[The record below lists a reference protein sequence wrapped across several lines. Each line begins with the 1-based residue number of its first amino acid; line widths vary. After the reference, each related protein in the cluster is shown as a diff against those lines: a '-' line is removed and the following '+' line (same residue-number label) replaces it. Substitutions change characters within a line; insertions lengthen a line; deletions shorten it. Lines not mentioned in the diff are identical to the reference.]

1 MVLSKF
7 QVFTMGGTQVTYFFK
22 WQKAKLHKKQMNMH
36 YSNLGFEIIQVYYV
50 SQFLKSIGWI
60 QNQKKKKKNFTVF
73 NEKKNVTNKTL
84 YPYLTLKIIFQ
95 IGNTELST
103 KVNFGQDNISFRFC
117 STLLLQLK
125 WGTAA
130 AI

>member
-7 QVFTMGGTQVTYFFK
+7 QVFTMGGTQVTFFFK

-60 QNQKKKKKNFTVF
+60 QNQKKKRRILLSSMRKKMLQIR
-73 NEKKNVTNKTL
+73 L
-84 YPYLTLKIIFQ
+84 YTHI
-95 IGNTELST
+95 
-103 KVNFGQDNISFRFC
+103 
-117 STLLLQLK
+117 
-125 WGTAA
+125 
-130 AI
+130 

>member
-7 QVFTMGGTQVTYFFK
+7 QVFTMGGTQVTFFFK

-60 QNQKKKKKNFTVF
+60 QNQKKKEEFYCLQW
-73 NEKKNVTNKTL
+73 EKKCYK
-84 YPYLTLKIIFQ
+84 
-95 IGNTELST
+95 
-103 KVNFGQDNISFRFC
+103 
-117 STLLLQLK
+117 
-125 WGTAA
+125 
-130 AI
+130 